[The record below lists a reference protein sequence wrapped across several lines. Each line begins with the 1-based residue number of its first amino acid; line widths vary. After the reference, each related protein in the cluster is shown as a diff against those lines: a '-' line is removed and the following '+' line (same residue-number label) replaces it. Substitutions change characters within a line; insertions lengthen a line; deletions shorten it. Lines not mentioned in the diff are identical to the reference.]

1 MKFCTP
7 INTNNAVRFAMK
19 LLLSSK
25 ESVDM
30 TMDMQGEI
38 DHPLPQRYHHLIARL
53 VKCKI
58 TVARY
63 MYGEKKLFEEIKNR
77 YEGVRVYYGGKM
89 DRYQRMLII
98 DKKKGMFA
106 LNGNIFFT
114 TFKPLIN
121 SLFIYIS
128 VN

>member
-63 MYGEKKLFEEIKNR
+63 MYGEKMKEFEYIMAAKWTGTSECSLLIKKR
-77 YEGVRVYYGGKM
+77 ACLR
-89 DRYQRMLII
+89 
-98 DKKKGMFA
+98 
-106 LNGNIFFT
+106 
-114 TFKPLIN
+114 
-121 SLFIYIS
+121 
-128 VN
+128 